1 MNLLIRAD
9 SSSQIGLGHIMR
21 DLVLVKQYSEA
32 HVTFACRDLNG
43 NIIDS
48 IPYPVHV
55 LASDT
60 PEELSEYIIAHEID
74 VVVFDHYGIDAA
86 YEKQIKNQ
94 TGVTILSMDDT
105 YQPHHC
111 DILYNPNIYAQSQR
125 YRDLVPKFCEVQ
137 CAKPLI
143 REEFKLAKQLPKPSI
158 DAVFISMG
166 GSDPMNLSMQ
176 IVQSLPFDT
185 RVNLVTTTSN
195 PHLKKLRH
203 YAGEH
208 PNIRLH
214 INASNIAELMH
225 ECSFAIITPSS
236 IAHEVMFMELPF
248 IAVQS
253 ADNQSEFVAY
263 MKCQGLLVMEHF
275 DQGQFQTLLGRLTLR
290 LIAFTEL
297 NDTEKEMILTWRNHP
312 DIRIWMLNSHEIS
325 LDDHLRFIESLKNRA
340 DKRYF
345 LVRQGNDYLGVV
357 DLTDITT
364 TSAEIGIYANPDMRS
379 VGTLLMD
386 ALIRYAFN
394 TLKLTKLIA
403 NVFSNNEKAKRLYQ
417 KFDFKE
423 TTRITYKEREMIC
436 MERNNDN
443 R

>member
-21 DLVLVKQYSEA
+21 DLVLAQQYPEA
-32 HVTFACRDLNG
+32 SVTFACRDLNG
-43 NIIDS
+43 NIIDT

-60 PEELSEYIIAHEID
+60 SEELIECIISLEID

-86 YEKQIKNQ
+86 YEKRIKEQ

-105 YQPHHC
+105 YQPHYC

-125 YRDLVPKFCEVQ
+125 YRDLVPKFCEIH

-143 REEFKLAKQLPKPSI
+143 RDEFSLAKQHPKPLN

-176 IVQSLPFDT
+176 IVQSLPSDT
-185 RVNLVTTTSN
+185 YANLVTTTSN
-195 PHLKKLRH
+195 PHLNELRN
-203 YAGEH
+203 YAAEH

-214 INASNIAELMH
+214 INASNIAALMH

-248 IAVQS
+248 IAIQS

-263 MKCQGLLVMEHF
+263 MKRQGLLAMEHF

-290 LIAFTEL
+290 LIPFTEL
-297 NDTEKEMILTWRNHP
+297 NDAEKEMILAWRNHP
-312 DIRIWMLNSHEIS
+312 DIRMWMLTSNEIS
-325 LDDHLRFIESLKNRA
+325 LDEHLRFIESLKNRS

-345 LVRQGNDYLGVV
+345 LVRQANDYLGVV
-357 DLTDITT
+357 DLTDITL
-364 TSAEIGIYANPDMRS
+364 TSAEIGIYANPDKRG

-417 KFDFKE
+417 KFDFTE
-423 TTRITYKEREMIC
+423 TDRAIHNGKEMITL
-436 MERNNDN
+436 ERTL
-443 R
+443 